1 MRDEL
6 IESLKEPRHKA
17 YNLDGYKLRLADY
30 RLVPER
36 VRTKVIEG
44 GEVVG
49 REVLKEKSKA
59 VG

>member
-1 MRDEL
+1 L